1 MKLLFVHD
9 HPFFTL
15 NNTVFSGGGLPATTW
30 TNYLM
35 NFDNIIVFGRNS
47 NSLKDKKIISSGSE
61 NVKFNL
67 TKNYSSFIKLL
78 LNHKKIINELSKLIA
93 EADIV
98 LVRLPSV
105 LGIITAFLAFK
116 LNKKIWVEIVGN
128 ADEAMMSHGSIKG
141 KILAPIFH
149 KLMKYVVGKAIY
161 TTYVTENKLQKDYP
175 HNKNSITVSISNVII
190 KTALEESQ
198 IDSLR
203 FTSNHLKIALI
214 GGFDAR
220 YKGQDILLK
229 AIGLLP
235 EHIKNNIQLYFVGVG
250 DFKWVTSL
258 ANELNLQ
265 SCIKFIGS
273 KESGS
278 PIFELLKEMSLYIQ
292 PSFTEGMPR
301 ALLEAMSMGCPVM
314 GSIVG
319 GIPDVVSKDLLHQ
332 KGDYK
337 TIAKQIER
345 LYFNREILKK
355 ESFRSIRVVRPYLK
369 NNLDAKRKIFY
380 KQMNKDIDNS

>member
-1 MKLLFVHD
+1 M
-9 HPFFTL
+9 L
-15 NNTVFSGGGLPATTW
+15 NNTVFSGGGLPAPTW
-30 TNYLM
+30 ANYLI

-47 NSLKDKKIISSGSE
+47 NSLKDKKIISSGSK
-61 NVKFNL
+61 NVKFYL
-67 TKNYSSFIKLL
+67 TKNYSSPTKLL
-78 LNHKKIINELSKLIA
+78 LNYRKIQNELSVLIV

-98 LVRLPSV
+98 LVRLPSI
-105 LGIITAFLAFK
+105 LGIITAFLAIK

-149 KLMKYVVGKAIY
+149 KLMKHFISKANY

-175 HNKNSITVSISNVII
+175 HNKDSISVSISNVII

-235 EHIKNNIQLYFVGVG
+235 EHIKKTIQLYFVGVG
-250 DFKWVTSL
+250 DFQWVTSL
-258 ANELNLQ
+258 AKELNLQ

-332 KGDYK
+332 KSDYK

-345 LYFNREILKK
+345 LCFNREILKK
-355 ESFRSIRVVRPYLK
+355 ESLRSISVVKPYLK
-369 NNLDAKRKIFY
+369 NNLNAKRKIFY
-380 KQMNKDIDNS
+380 KQMNKDFDNS

>member
-1 MKLLFVHD
+1 MLK
-9 HPFFTL
+9 
-15 NNTVFSGGGLPATTW
+15 NTVFSGDSMPKTVW
-30 TNYLM
+30 DNYLM
-35 NFDNIIVFGRNS
+35 NFDNVTVFGRKS
-47 NSLKDKKIISSGSE
+47 NNLKDKKSVSSGNE
-61 NVKFNL
+61 NVKFYL
-67 TKNYSSFIKLL
+67 TQNYSSIINLF
-78 LNHKKIINELSKLIA
+78 LNYKKIKKELSVLII

-105 LGIITAFLAFK
+105 LGVIAAFSAFK
-116 LNKKIWVEIVGN
+116 LDKKVWVEIVGN
-128 ADEAMMSHGSIKG
+128 ANEAMSSHGSILG
-141 KILAPIFH
+141 ILIAPIFH
-149 KLMKYVVGKAIY
+149 KLMKYVVSKANY
-161 TTYVTENKLQKDYP
+161 TSYVTENKLQKDYP
-175 HNKNSITVSISNVII
+175 HNKNCITVSISNVII
-190 KTALEESQ
+190 KTVLEESQ

-203 FTSNHLKIALI
+203 FTSNNLKIALI

-235 EHIKNNIQLYFVGVG
+235 EHIKNNIQLYFVGAG
-250 DFKWVTSL
+250 DFKWVISL
-258 ANELNLQ
+258 ANELNLL

-301 ALLEAMSMGCPVM
+301 ALLEAMSMGCPIM

-319 GIPDVVSKDLLHQ
+319 GIPDAVSKDLLHQ
-332 KGDYK
+332 KGDFK

-355 ESFRSIRVVRPYLK
+355 ESFRSIAVVRPYLK
-369 NNLDAKRKIFY
+369 NNLDAKRKILY
-380 KQMNKDIDNS
+380 KQMNKVSDYS